1 MSEST
6 YQAKGYKIKQ
16 FNLYLADDYVPSE
29 KIQELSPDGG
39 KAVDIRGVCP
49 GFNYI
54 ESIDSPSV
62 RMEIAIMDTLD
73 LISDLTGNEFIQL
86 ELESDS
92 APDQPLI
99 VRQRIFKIGAVTKSC
114 LLYTS
119 DAADE

>member
-49 GFNYI
+49 
-54 ESIDSPSV
+54 
-62 RMEIAIMDTLD
+62 
-73 LISDLTGNEFIQL
+73 
-86 ELESDS
+86 
-92 APDQPLI
+92 
-99 VRQRIFKIGAVTKSC
+99 
-114 LLYTS
+114 
-119 DAADE
+119 